1 MQISRVRWATVAGL
15 LFSLPVNGR
24 AEPIPYVFTG
34 IGDIPSGGTISA
46 PAINNAGTVAFTISP
61 DGAAGSGV
69 FAGNGGPLTTI
80 VTGSLSSSSP
90 AGFTGVVSIN
100 NSGTVAFAAAAG
112 AQGIYTGSGGPLT
125 TIHSGYSG
133 GDPSINNA
141 GTVAFFG
148 PGSVLSSNG
157 GVPTTIATVGGAFQ
171 GFIGGAPAINNAGTV
186 AFLAI
191 LGGSAGVFT
200 GNGGPLTTISTGIG
214 GINIFPSINDTG
226 TVAFTATF
234 LSGVSGIFVGS
245 GGPLTTIA
253 DTHDSFNNFDTPSIN
268 DHGNVAFLGSL
279 TAGGEGIFTGP
290 DPVNNQV
297 IATGDP
303 LFGST
308 VTSFLFGPEGYNDA
322 GQVAFLATLADGRIV
337 IARAAPV
344 PEPRTITML
353 GIGLLGLLGYAIC
366 SFRLG
371 NPSPDVH
378 HDTS

>member
-1 MQISRVRWATVAGL
+1 VAGL

-24 AEPIPYVFTG
+24 AEPIPYVFTR
-34 IGDIPSGGTISA
+34 IGDIPSGGFTNFISA
-46 PAINNAGTVAFTISP
+46 PAINNAGTVAFTINP
-61 DGAAGSGV
+61 GGAAGSGV

-90 AGFTGVVSIN
+90 VGFTGVVSIN

-125 TIHSGYSG
+125 TIHSGYG

-191 LGGSAGVFT
+191 LGGSEGVFT

-214 GINIFPSINDTG
+214 GINVFPSINDTG
-226 TVAFTATF
+226 TVAFTAVIPGR
-234 LSGVSGIFVGS
+234 LSV
-245 GGPLTTIA
+245 
-253 DTHDSFNNFDTPSIN
+253 THPGLPI
-268 DHGNVAFLGSL
+268 L
-279 TAGGEGIFTGP
+279 
-290 DPVNNQV
+290 
-297 IATGDP
+297 
-303 LFGST
+303 T
-308 VTSFLFGPEGYNDA
+308 VT
-322 GQVAFLATLADGRIV
+322 R
-337 IARAAPV
+337 
-344 PEPRTITML
+344 
-353 GIGLLGLLGYAIC
+353 
-366 SFRLG
+366 
-371 NPSPDVH
+371 
-378 HDTS
+378 